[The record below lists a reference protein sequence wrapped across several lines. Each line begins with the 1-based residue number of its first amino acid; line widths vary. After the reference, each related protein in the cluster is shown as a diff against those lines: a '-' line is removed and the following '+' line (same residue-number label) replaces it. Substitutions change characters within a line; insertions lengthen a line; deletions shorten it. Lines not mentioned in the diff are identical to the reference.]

1 MLPHIEHIHDGVLDI
16 HQRAGAFLKV
26 NGPWLA
32 GIPQACVN
40 IKVFQKADRKKQ
52 LHVTIFLF

>member
-32 GIPQACVN
+32 GIPQTCVN
-40 IKVFQKADRKKQ
+40 IKVFQKMLTEKNIALR
-52 LHVTIFLF
+52 HIF